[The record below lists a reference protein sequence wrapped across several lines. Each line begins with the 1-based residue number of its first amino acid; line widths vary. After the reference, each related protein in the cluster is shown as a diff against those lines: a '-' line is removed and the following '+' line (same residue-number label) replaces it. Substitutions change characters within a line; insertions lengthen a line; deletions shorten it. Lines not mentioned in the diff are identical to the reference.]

1 MAVQDLKMSAEQ
13 SPNRGLCP
21 THLQAPDPLTLFGDI
36 FHCLAHQGNE
46 HVEEE
51 DEGEDDIGDEQEEK
65 EDGVGGVLLNVQVA
79 QTYGELEELQHR
91 VAEAAVR
98 AAVLLVFGA
107 LLNQRGQRWGTKR
120 MTLGSLV
127 AGYSENSCVC
137 MCALLPP
144 SFWQLSSHLSSS
156 PSHEAGFPAE
166 PPEIPFCQLK
176 CALFSPPLP
185 PAWLSL
191 IRILPWL

>member
-1 MAVQDLKMSAEQ
+1 MAVLDLKMSAEQ
-13 SPNRGLCP
+13 SP

-51 DEGEDDIGDEQEEK
+51 DKGENDVGDEQEEK

-107 LLNQRGQRWGTKR
+107 LLNQRGQRWGDKTDD
-120 MTLGSLV
+120 LGLPGGWLLRELMCLHVCTAASL
-127 AGYSENSCVC
+127 
-137 MCALLPP
+137 LLAAQLP
-144 SFWQLSSHLSSS
+144 SL
-156 PSHEAGFPAE
+156 
-166 PPEIPFCQLK
+166 
-176 CALFSPPLP
+176 LFS
-185 PAWLSL
+185 LS
-191 IRILPWL
+191 

>member
-1 MAVQDLKMSAEQ
+1 MAVLDLKMSAEQ

-51 DEGEDDIGDEQEEK
+51 DKGEDDVGDEQEEK

-107 LLNQRGQRWGTKR
+107 LLNQRGQRWGDKTDD
-120 MTLGSLV
+120 LGLPGGWLLRELMCLHVCAAASL
-127 AGYSENSCVC
+127 
-137 MCALLPP
+137 LLAAQLP
-144 SFWQLSSHLSSS
+144 SL
-156 PSHEAGFPAE
+156 
-166 PPEIPFCQLK
+166 
-176 CALFSPPLP
+176 LFSF
-185 PAWLSL
+185 S
-191 IRILPWL
+191 